1 MKSILD
7 YETVTLVDEDNAIEI
22 IDQTLL
28 PGTIEI
34 IRLHTAKE
42 IWDAIYLLQVRGAPA
57 IGVTA
62 GFGLYLLMKHSEA
75 TNYQEFMKELRE
87 KSDYLNSS
95 RPTAVNLSWA
105 LKRMEEHVKTVCGD
119 VDGCACDMNAE
130 NLGRVAG
137 HGVSSGNVEGSASEA
152 DGSGSVENDTEGAYV
167 SEKGHA
173 TTSMTASN
181 EASAS
186 ICFDLQN
193 VIGEMR
199 DEAERI
205 KAEDVE
211 VCRKIGEYGVTLIKD
226 GDGLLTH
233 CNAGQLA
240 TCKYGTATAPM
251 YLAHEKGYNIK
262 VYCDETRPLLQGA
275 RLTAFEL
282 HSAGI
287 DTTLLCDNMSASLM
301 KSGAI
306 NAIFV
311 GCDRVA
317 ANGDA
322 ANKIGT
328 SVVATVA
335 KRYGIPFYVCAPTS
349 TIDINTPTGDDIKI
363 EQRKPEEVTT
373 MWYKEPMAPE
383 GIKVYNPAFDVTD
396 NELITGIVTE
406 YGILRAPYDVAI
418 KELFEKKSAGV

>member
-1 MKSILD
+1 MKSILE
-7 YETVTLVDEDNAIEI
+7 YETVALADDGKAIEI

-28 PGTIEI
+28 PGRIEI
-34 IRLHTAKE
+34 IKLHTAKE

-62 GFGLYLLMKHSEA
+62 GFGLYLLMRDTKAGTFED
-75 TNYQEFMKELRE
+75 FMKELKE

-105 LKRMEEHVKTVCGD
+105 LKRMEEHIRSFQ
-119 VDGCACDMNAE
+119 E
-130 NLGRVAG
+130 GR
-137 HGVSSGNVEGSASEA
+137 SS
-152 DGSGSVENDTEGAYV
+152 
-167 SEKGHA
+167 
-173 TTSMTASN
+173 
-181 EASAS
+181 
-186 ICFDLQN
+186 FDRAALTD
-193 VIGEMR
+193 EMR
-199 DEAERI
+199 QEAERI
-205 KAEDVE
+205 KAEDID
-211 VCRKIGEYGVTLIKD
+211 VCRRIGENGLTLIKD
-226 GDGLLTH
+226 GDGILTH

-240 TCKYGTATAPM
+240 TCRYGTATAPM
-251 YLAHEKGYNIK
+251 YLAHEKGWNIR

-282 HSAGI
+282 QSAGI

-301 KSGAI
+301 KTGAV

-328 SVVATVA
+328 SMVATVA
-335 KRYGIPFYVCAPTS
+335 KRYNVPFYVCAPTS
-349 TIDINTPTGDDIKI
+349 TIDMSTPTGDEINI
-363 EQRKPEEVTT
+363 EQRKPEEVTE
-373 MWYKEPMAPE
+373 MWYSKRMAPE
-383 GIKVYNPAFDVTD
+383 GVKVYNPAFDVTD

-406 YGILRAPYDVAI
+406 YGVLKAPYDVAI
-418 KELFEKKSAGV
+418 KELFQKKKS